1 LSLLVKDPI
10 IAGFLIGERQKF
22 SEVKTKLQI
31 EIFPEIPLNNS
42 EERTEL
48 ITIYRYIHYA
58 FLQRK
63 LPETLNL
70 SIELINGMLI
80 TTYTFNNEDILQNEW
95 FKIKE
100 SLHSFYFK
108 QLLNDSQSQLIFKS
122 NSLVLHSTYLKE
134 DALK

>member
-1 LSLLVKDPI
+1 
-10 IAGFLIGERQKF
+10 
-22 SEVKTKLQI
+22 
-31 EIFPEIPLNNS
+31 
-42 EERTEL
+42 
-48 ITIYRYIHYA
+48 
-58 FLQRK
+58 
-63 LPETLNL
+63 
-70 SIELINGMLI
+70 MLI

-108 QLLNDSQSQLIFKS
+108 QLLNDSQSQLTFKS